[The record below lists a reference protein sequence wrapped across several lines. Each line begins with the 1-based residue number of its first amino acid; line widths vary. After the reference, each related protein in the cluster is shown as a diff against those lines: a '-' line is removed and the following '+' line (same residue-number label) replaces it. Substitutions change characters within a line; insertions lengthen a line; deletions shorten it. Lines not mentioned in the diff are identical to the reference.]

1 MTTTMNENAIGLK
14 QYDKITRDLL
24 LYYTEKKESENLILS
39 PMSIM
44 LLLSMLSSSTAGET
58 SAEIQNY
65 LRGDMDY
72 DGFEK
77 WFLADSKAVKDPAVL
92 HSANAVCLNKSI
104 KGSINA
110 GFGKHL
116 KAKFDAELFCS
127 DDIVSD
133 VNHWVKKHTNGMIE
147 EIADKSM
154 EKALLFMINAMSFDA
169 SWEVKYIGEAIQ
181 EGKFR
186 STRTTSEIVPML
198 HSIESE
204 YIEDEYFT
212 GMVKPYK
219 GRKYAL
225 MALLPKKFS
234 RQYLHQALEQVN
246 LTELYKSR
254 ASGYDVYVTMPE
266 FTAEF
271 DEKMTEYC
279 RNKGISTCFKDQA
292 DFSRMSSKPL
302 KVDQIVHKAKIEVNS
317 QGTKAVAV
325 SFADIVCAGAIIDR
339 RPQKH
344 VTLTR
349 PFVYAIAHTETGI
362 PVFAGIENRIT
373 INTNC
378 VKST

>member
-1 MTTTMNENAIGLK
+1 M
-14 QYDKITRDLL
+14 
-24 LYYTEKKESENLILS
+24 LIKVDFLRVRHLH
-39 PMSIM
+39 MM
-44 LLLSMLSSSTAGET
+44 L
-58 SAEIQNY
+58 I
-65 LRGDMDY
+65 
-72 DGFEK
+72 
-77 WFLADSKAVKDPAVL
+77 
-92 HSANAVCLNKSI
+92 
-104 KGSINA
+104 
-110 GFGKHL
+110 
-116 KAKFDAELFCS
+116 
-127 DDIVSD
+127 
-133 VNHWVKKHTNGMIE
+133 
-147 EIADKSM
+147 
-154 EKALLFMINAMSFDA
+154 MINAMSFDA